1 MKSAEGRRRRLSLLE
16 LAQGLIMPQV
26 RRRSL
31 IPIVQVLIRLA
42 MNMVLQLLVSHLR
55 LNRQWVLSR
64 GEYVACDLVKL
75 TRKLGWKVGHAENL
89 YVSITATSCVGTIP
103 IHPGSI
109 FTNIIADSDFT
120 YKLRFLTLQIRLCG
134 SSCMVHR
141 STISTIVSRRNL

>member
-31 IPIVQVLIRLA
+31 IPIMQVLIRLA
-42 MNMVLQLLVSHLR
+42 MNMVLQLLVSHRR

-64 GEYVACDLVKL
+64 EENVACDLVKL

-89 YVSITATSCVGTIP
+89 YVSITATRCVETIP
-103 IHPGSI
+103 INPGPT
-109 FTNIIADSDFT
+109 FNTIIAYFT
-120 YKLRFLTLQIRLCG
+120 YRLRFLTLQSRLCG
-134 SSCMVHR
+134 SSCIAHR
-141 STISTIVSRRNL
+141 PTISTIVSCRNL